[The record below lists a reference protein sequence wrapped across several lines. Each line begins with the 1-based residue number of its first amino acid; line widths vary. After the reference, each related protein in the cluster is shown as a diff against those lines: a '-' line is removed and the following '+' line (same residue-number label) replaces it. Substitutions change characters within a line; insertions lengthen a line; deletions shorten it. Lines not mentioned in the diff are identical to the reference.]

1 MGRSILHPARL
12 AVICL
17 ALVATACATD
27 GPRDVSID
35 PLSRIP
41 TSRDVLNVPPAPNT
55 TGQTIAEGPAGSVD
69 GFVQYGN
76 NQRVAPPRSRGD
88 QLESG
93 AYTVNFADA
102 RIDEAAQTLFGDLLD
117 EPFII
122 DPRVQGRVTAT
133 TPRPLSRDALLA
145 LFEAALAVNNA
156 TLVRSDGVYRIMPAG
171 EAMTSGLAR
180 IAAST
185 QPGWG
190 VSVIPLQYISAA
202 NMRQLLESV
211 VTRPGSLRADPAR
224 NLLIIVGTAPERRN
238 AVEAAAAFDVDWMS
252 GMSVALMPL
261 LNATATDMVT
271 EINTIFL
278 AQAEGASAGALRVQ
292 AIERLNAMLIIAASP
307 GLLENV
313 REWVTRLDT
322 GGPGG
327 ATLRTFF
334 LENGEAE
341 ATAELLNQ
349 LFSEGSGGA
358 SGVSPDLPAAS
369 AETGG
374 GSGAS
379 AGATRPSGAIRVIAD
394 PINNAIL
401 VLADPGGQA
410 LVQRA
415 LESIDRA
422 PAQVLI
428 DAVIAEVRLNDTL
441 RYGVQFFFETNGIS
455 GVADSGR
462 GGFGLDGFDANGTF
476 PGFNFLLESG
486 DNARFA
492 LDALSNVTDLTV
504 VSSPSVM
511 VLDNRTAEFQVG
523 DEVPIV
529 TRTSN
534 SVVNPDSPVVNNIE
548 FRDTGVIL
556 TVTPRVSSTGLVT
569 LEIDQEVSDVS
580 TTAST
585 GDLTPTISTRRI
597 SSTVSV
603 RSGQTII
610 LGGLIDESRNSGR
623 RGIPGVASIPYL
635 GDLLS
640 STEITTNRT
649 ELLVFITPRVVSN
662 DDEAAAVTDEIR
674 RRMELLQPATE

>member
-1 MGRSILHPARL
+1 MTAM
-12 AVICL
+12 
-17 ALVATACATD
+17 ALLVMACSTP
-27 GPRDVSID
+27 GPRDVTID
-35 PLSRIP
+35 PFSRIP
-41 TSRDVLNVPPAPNT
+41 SSRDILTVPPAPPTGGT
-55 TGQTIAEGPAGSVD
+55 TIAQGQTSGLQDYVE
-69 GFVQYGN
+69 YGN
-76 NQRVAPPRSRGD
+76 SRRVAPPRSNGG

-145 LFEAALAVNNA
+145 LFEAALSVNNA
-156 TLVRSDGVYRIMPAG
+156 TLVHSDGVYRIMPAG

-180 IAAST
+180 IAASS

-190 VSVIPLQYISAA
+190 VSVIPLQYISAS

-211 VTRPGSLRADPAR
+211 VTRPGSLRADAAR

-261 LNATATDMVT
+261 LNATSTDVAT
-271 EINTIFL
+271 EINNIFL

-292 AIERLNAMLIIAASP
+292 AIERLNALLIIAASP

-322 GGPGG
+322 GSPGG
-327 ATLRTFF
+327 STLRTFF

-349 LFSEGSGGA
+349 LFSENDGGA
-358 SGVSPDLPAAS
+358 SGVAPDLPSAT

-374 GSGAS
+374 GAA
-379 AGATRPSGAIRVIAD
+379 AGPGRTRPSGAIRVIAD

-401 VLADPGGQA
+401 VLADPAGQA

-415 LESIDRA
+415 LEAVDRA

-441 RYGVQFFFETNGIS
+441 RYGVQFFFETNGID

-462 GGFGLDGFDANGTF
+462 GGFGLDGFDANGIF

-486 DNARFA
+486 DDARFA
-492 LDALSNVTDLTV
+492 LDLLSNVTDLTV

-580 TTAST
+580 NTAST

-597 SSTVSV
+597 SSTVAV

-610 LGGLIDESRNSGR
+610 LGGLIDESRDAGR
-623 RGIPGVASIPYL
+623 RGIPGLSRIPYI
-635 GDLLS
+635 GDALS

-649 ELLVFITPRVVSN
+649 ELLIFITPRVVTN
-662 DDEAAAVTDEIR
+662 DDQAAAVTDEIR
-674 RRMELLQPATE
+674 RRMELLQPETE

>member
-1 MGRSILHPARL
+1 MGRSGLHSARL
-12 AVICL
+12 AAICL
-17 ALVATACATD
+17 ALITAACATD
-27 GPRDVSID
+27 GPRDVTID
-35 PLSRIP
+35 PISRIP
-41 TSRDVLNVPPAPNT
+41 TSRQVLTVPPAPST
-55 TGQTIAEGPAGSVD
+55 YGETIAEAQAGNVE

-76 NQRVAPPRSRGD
+76 SQRVAPPRSRGD

-133 TPRPLSRDALLA
+133 TPRPLSRESLLA

-156 TLVRSDGVYRIMPAG
+156 TLVQSDGIYRIMPAG

-180 IAAST
+180 IAASS

-271 EINTIFL
+271 EINSVFL

-292 AIERLNAMLIIAASP
+292 AIERLNALLIIAAGP

-349 LFSEGSGGA
+349 LFSDGAGGA
-358 SGVSPDLPAAS
+358 SGVSPDLASAS

-374 GSGAS
+374 GAS

-441 RYGVQFFFETNGIS
+441 RYGVQFFFETAGLD

-492 LDALSNVTDLTV
+492 LDMLSNVTDLTV

-649 ELLVFITPRVVSN
+649 ELLVFITPRVVTN

-674 RRMELLQPATE
+674 RRMELLQPDTE